1 MRIKVL
7 KFIKRI
13 FSIFFVM
20 FLFSPSLLTSAE
32 QVNSNQ
38 GARDLTDLSLEELMN
53 ITVRSAST
61 YEQKVT
67 EAPSSVTVITSDEIK
82 KYGYRTL
89 AEILRSVRGFYT
101 TYDRNYIYI
110 GIRGFT
116 RPGDYNTRFL
126 LLVDGHRIN
135 ENVFDMASI
144 GTDFITD
151 VDLIDR
157 VEVIRGPSSS
167 LYGSN
172 AFFGVINVIT
182 KGGKNFKGVEVSGAA
197 GNHDTYNG
205 RLSYGNEFA
214 NGIDMTLS
222 GSIYSSQGRG
232 RLYFREFDSPAT
244 HNGVAL
250 YNDDDKNYSLFT
262 KFSYSDFLIEGA
274 YVSREKRVPTA
285 SFGTIFNDPRTKTTD
300 ERAYVDLK
308 YEHNF
313 QNQTNLT
320 GRISYDH
327 FYYHGDYIYDY
338 PPITLNKD
346 SGRGEWAG
354 AELKLMK
361 TLLEKHTV
369 VLGTEFRY
377 SFRQDQRNFDQDPY
391 LEYLDDTRNSK
402 IWAFYFQDE
411 FRVLDNLIFNAGVR
425 YDHYDTFGGTA
436 NPRIALIYQPL
447 DKTTLKLLYG
457 DAFRAPNVY
466 ELYYKGAGNKDNPDL
481 DPETIK
487 TYEMILEQLFGEHI
501 SVNASG
507 FYYTIKHLI
516 SQKTDS
522 DKLQVYR
529 NTDKI
534 EAKGAELEM
543 DYKWLNGLEGKIS
556 YTFTETKDTETDKI
570 LTNSPKNLA
579 KFNLILPL
587 VKEKL
592 LTGFEVQYTGKRK
605 TLAGNSASDFV
616 ITNLTLF
623 SRNLLKG
630 LEISGSIYNLF
641 NKHFHD
647 PGAGEHRQDT
657 IEQDGRDF
665 RLKITYT
672 F

>member
-1 MRIKVL
+1 M

-13 FSIFFVM
+13 FSIFFVI
-20 FLFSPSLLTSAE
+20 FLFFPYLLTSAE
-32 QVNSNQ
+32 QVNSSQ
-38 GARDLTDLSLEELMN
+38 GTRELTDLTIEELMS

-67 EAPSSVTVITSDEIK
+67 EAPSSVTIITAGEIK

-101 TYDRNYIYI
+101 TYDRNYIYV
-110 GIRGFT
+110 GIRGFA

-135 ENVFDMASI
+135 ENVFDMATI
-144 GTDFITD
+144 GTDFIMD

-172 AFFGVINVIT
+172 AFLGVINVIT
-182 KGGKNFKGVEVSGAA
+182 KKGEDFRGIEVSGAA
-197 GNHDTYNG
+197 GSHYTYNG
-205 RLSYGNEFA
+205 RLSYGNKFT
-214 NGIDMTLS
+214 NGIDMALS

-232 RLYFREFDSPAT
+232 RLYFKEFDSPAT

-274 YVSREKRVPTA
+274 YVSREKRIPTA
-285 SFGTIFNDPRTKTTD
+285 PWGTIFNDSQNKTYD

-313 QNQTNLT
+313 QNQTNLM

-327 FYYHGDYIYDY
+327 AYYHGDYIYNY
-338 PPITLNKD
+338 PPVTLNKD

-361 TLLEKHTV
+361 TLLKKHTV
-369 VLGTEFRY
+369 VLGTEYRY
-377 SFRQDQRNFDQDPY
+377 NFRQDQRNFDQDPY
-391 LEYLDDTRNSK
+391 LEYLDDERDSK

-411 FRVLDNLIFNAGVR
+411 FKILDNLIFNAGVR
-425 YDHYDTFGGTA
+425 YDHYDTFGGTT
-436 NPRIALIYQPL
+436 NPRLALIYQPL

-457 DAFRAPNVY
+457 EAFRAPNVY
-466 ELYYKGAGNKDNPDL
+466 ELHYKGGGIKANPGL
-481 DPETIK
+481 DPETIR
-487 TYEMILEQLFGEHI
+487 TYEMILEQSFGDHI
-501 SVNASG
+501 SVNVSG
-507 FYYTIKHLI
+507 FYYTIKDLI
-516 SQKTDS
+516 SQEMDS
-522 DKLQVYR
+522 DKLQVYK

-534 EAKGAELEM
+534 EAKGLELETN
-543 DYKWLNGLEGKIS
+543 YKWVNGLEGRIS
-556 YTFTETKDTETDKI
+556 YTFTETQDKKTDKI

-579 KFNLILPL
+579 KFNLIVPL

-592 LTGFEVQYTGKRK
+592 LAGFEVQYTGKRK
-605 TLAGNSASDFV
+605 TLAGNFADDFMV
-616 ITNLTLF
+616 TNLTLF
-623 SRNLLKG
+623 SHNLLKG

-641 NKHFHD
+641 NKRFHD
-647 PGAGEHRQDT
+647 PGAVEHRQDT
-657 IEQDGRDF
+657 IEQDGRNF